1 MVKQLPL
8 KQTTPGSS
16 PGGGTKRMEKS
27 ILKIFKF
34 KSGFAPIAIFL
45 IVCGIILFGI
55 GVIYLGKTIMTRKN
69 LEKEPP
75 TTNQTTLPPS
85 PIQTELSQEEPE
97 ANPQTLPSEEF
108 SKDRLIEYP
117 DVFIFYEYDDQ
128 IWKVNPKSEIK
139 NKIANGISPSISP
152 DKTKLAYVYGGGNKY
167 FRPSEAN
174 LTGIHI
180 FDIKTGKDMLLKH
193 YDKDEPFGEVS
204 WSPDGKYLVVDFGTD
219 VVGSKVI
226 IDTNTG
232 REILNF
238 VTFLDSYF
246 WISNDEIVFN
256 EMQEVSE
263 PRPWGGGEGMGI
275 AILNLNGQKKV
286 LRKATDKEEYQLLQ
300 VLDDKIYFSLRTV
313 DSPEDWEDENKH
325 NITYWTMD
333 KFGGNLTQVKEV
345 ESLDEKVKKLLPPP
359 YNEYKFLYGTI
370 PLSSNKD
377 WIVFILNKKGESMSE
392 NEIFIMNVNNPS
404 SIKKVA
410 DGESPTW

>member
-1 MVKQLPL
+1 
-8 KQTTPGSS
+8 
-16 PGGGTKRMEKS
+16 
-27 ILKIFKF
+27 
-34 KSGFAPIAIFL
+34 
-45 IVCGIILFGI
+45 
-55 GVIYLGKTIMTRKN
+55 MTRKN

-75 TTNQTTLPPS
+75 TTNQITLPSS
-85 PIQTELSQEEPE
+85 PTQTELSQGEPE
-97 ANPQTLPSEEF
+97 ANPQTLSSEEF

-152 DKTKLAYVYGGGNKY
+152 DKMKLAYVYGGGNKY

-204 WSPDGKYLVVDFGTD
+204 WSPDGKYLVADFGTD
-219 VVGSKVI
+219 VVRSKVI

-238 VTFLDSYF
+238 ATFLDSYF

-286 LRKATDKEEYQLLQ
+286 LRKATDKEEYELLQ

-313 DSPEDWEDENKH
+313 NSPEDWEDENKH

-333 KFGGNLTQVKEV
+333 KFGGNLTRVKEV

-377 WIVFILNKKGESMSE
+377 WVVFILNKKGESMSE